1 MRFAAILW
9 LAGAVWLNCAG
20 WTLAALHQL
29 NPAGYAVA
37 LLPGVCLAL
46 FWWKKNPP
54 QFSPGKFARRFRRPL
69 PAIFLFLAVLILLGG
84 VFYAPA
90 NYDGLTYRLPRML
103 NWLLAGK
110 WFWISTINARMNC
123 ANMTWEWMAMPLL
136 ALTHSDRALFL
147 INVTG
152 FLLMPGLLFSI
163 FRQLGVAGRVAWNW
177 MWLLPLAFGYVTQAG
192 GIGNDLAGALFCLLS
207 IFFGLHARRSK
218 CVADVWLALLAAA
231 LMTGVKVSNA
241 PLGLPC
247 LVAVWPALPQLRR
260 RLIGSLCVVG
270 VACVISAVPTAV
282 LNQIHTG
289 NWTGDPHNQFQMEV
303 KNPVAALLGN
313 GLLVAEATVMPPVL
327 PAAAK
332 VNDWIVRKLPASC
345 SALLKR
351 DYPRFYLGKLNELPS
366 EEGAGLGLGVALLL
380 LAGVVL
386 TGWQFARYRS
396 YGRIRF
402 RLSWVVLAAWF
413 AGLVYMLKMG
423 SEAAPRLMLPY
434 YPLMLVP
441 FLLLPG
447 QVHLMRLR
455 AGRILALLAALFI
468 LPGLILSPLRPL
480 WPGRMVC
487 EKLAAKHPGHAA
499 LERMASVYS
508 AYACRNDVL
517 APLRD
522 SLPADASVIGFIA
535 GSNDT
540 DYSLWRPFGQRKVI
554 DLRADDAQFL
564 KHPDQVKWLVV
575 KEKSW
580 PDFCNVPLA
589 DWAVANQFQVVASTN
604 IVELVSWGP
613 EQWTALHRRQ

>member
-1 MRFAAILW
+1 
-9 LAGAVWLNCAG
+9 
-20 WTLAALHQL
+20 
-29 NPAGYAVA
+29 
-37 LLPGVCLAL
+37 
-46 FWWKKNPP
+46 
-54 QFSPGKFARRFRRPL
+54 
-69 PAIFLFLAVLILLGG
+69 
-84 VFYAPA
+84 
-90 NYDGLTYRLPRML
+90 
-103 NWLLAGK
+103 
-110 WFWISTINARMNC
+110 
-123 ANMTWEWMAMPLL
+123 
-136 ALTHSDRALFL
+136 
-147 INVTG
+147 
-152 FLLMPGLLFSI
+152 
-163 FRQLGVAGRVAWNW
+163 

-218 CVADVWLALLAAA
+218 CLADVWLALLAAA

-260 RLIGSLCVVG
+260 RLISSLCVVG
-270 VACVISAVPTAV
+270 VACVISGVPTAV

-289 NWTGDPHNQFQMEV
+289 NWTGDPHNQFQMQV

-313 GLLVAEATVMPPVL
+313 GLLVAEETVMPPVL

-351 DYPRFYLGKLNELPS
+351 DYPRFYLAKLNELPS

-380 LAGVVL
+380 LAGVL
-386 TGWQFARYRS
+386 MTGWQFARHS
-396 YGRIRF
+396 SSGQVHF
-402 RLSWVVLAAWF
+402 RLPWVVLAAWL
-413 AGLVYMLKMG
+413 AGLVYLLKMG

-434 YPLMLVP
+434 SPLMLVP
-441 FLLLPG
+441 FLLLSG
-447 QVHLMRLR
+447 QKRLLQSR

-508 AYACRNDVL
+508 AYAHRNDVL

-522 SLPADASVIGFIA
+522 SLPADASEIGFIA

-540 DYSLWRPFGQRKVI
+540 DYSLWRPFGWRKVI

-575 KEKSW
+575 KEKYW
-580 PDFCNVPLA
+580 PDFCSVPQA
-589 DWAVANQFQVVASTN
+589 DWAVANHFQVVVSTN

-613 EQWTALHRRQ
+613 EEWTVLHRRQ